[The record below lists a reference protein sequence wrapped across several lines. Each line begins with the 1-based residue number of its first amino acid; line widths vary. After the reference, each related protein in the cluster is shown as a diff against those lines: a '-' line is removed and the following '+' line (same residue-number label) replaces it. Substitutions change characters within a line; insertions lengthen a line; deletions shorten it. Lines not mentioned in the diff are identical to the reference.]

1 MGQPFANHFS
11 AVPPGPVRSPLAA
24 GQATGILPQG
34 VEGTEQDQSLKR
46 SNGVSCVTSGQ
57 TRICS
62 SSPVRGDVDTPLD
75 EVTLSPVKCHRVVPT
90 LMTSPVFGCTSPGK
104 RSNRSSPLKEGGH
117 SPARLSPKSKSPL
130 TGKLR
135 TPSPVQRKVGS
146 YSPVRNSKSWLG
158 FQRAP
163 SPKMEG
169 EEVRTVKS
177 LSVPDLIVYL
187 DESRLGFI
195 LCPLCFFSCFVA
207 TLILPYTW
215 LFRVPAE
222 KVEAS
227 PLKLLPPPTCNEL
240 APTKVPA
247 NCSLNQSTSNTKI
260 TFDDTG
266 HSSEKTRD
274 TEVVDCT
281 GVKEDVRNDKLQQA
295 GEREEPK
302 VEETTEQ
309 RLHNIAKELLQTER
323 AYVARLHLLDQVSAV
338 TSTSSLFGTV
348 MTNPRLSFQ
357 VFCARLTEEA
367 GRGSFPLEVIKNI
380 FSNVSSIY
388 SFHSQF
394 LLPDLENCLNCWYDV
409 RLYSLYTYVKFH
421 QFDTVKVQFLFP
433 IC

>member
-1 MGQPFANHFS
+1 MN
-11 AVPPGPVRSPLAA
+11 
-24 GQATGILPQG
+24 
-34 VEGTEQDQSLKR
+34 
-46 SNGVSCVTSGQ
+46 
-57 TRICS
+57 
-62 SSPVRGDVDTPLD
+62 TPLD
-75 EVTLSPVKCHRVVPT
+75 EVTLSPVKRHRVVPT

-169 EEVRTVKS
+169 EDVRTVKS

-187 DESRLGFI
+187 DESR
-195 LCPLCFFSCFVA
+195 
-207 TLILPYTW
+207 
-215 LFRVPAE
+215 VPAE
-222 KVEAS
+222 KVETS

-240 APTKVPA
+240 APIKVPA

-260 TFDDTG
+260 TFDDTE
-266 HSSEKTRD
+266 HSSENTRD
-274 TEVVDCT
+274 TEVEDCT
-281 GVKEDVRNDKLQQA
+281 GVKEDVRDDKLQQA

-323 AYVARLHLLDQVSAV
+323 AYVARLHLLDQV
-338 TSTSSLFGTV
+338 
-348 MTNPRLSFQ
+348 
-357 VFCARLTEEA
+357 FCARLTEEA
-367 GRGSFPLEVIKNI
+367 GRGSFPPEVIKNI

-394 LLPDLENCLNCWYDV
+394 LLPDLENCLNCWSDRPGLGDV
-409 RLYSLYTYVKFH
+409 LLQHGPFLRMYADYVRN
-421 QFDTVKVQFLFP
+421 FDQAVELVRVWNERSSTFRNITQDIQVQVCSASEPGSMWQPDPAAPHVRTSPKDSTL
-433 IC
+433 